1 MKLLFLRHGKTMSN
15 EERRYLGRTDEELS
29 ENGIDELRS
38 KWNSPPKADLFAI
51 SPMKRCGMTVK
62 CIRGE
67 EFSDTEQIII
77 DEWREIDFGIF
88 EGKTYEELK
97 YNHDYC
103 RWLDS
108 NCEMKIPDGES
119 RDEFVKRSMTGFYRL
134 LSICKQK
141 EAENVVCVVH
151 GGTIMSIFS
160 EISGHDYYDF
170 MIENGESRELI
181 IEEDRYEIPYYSIS
195 GRFPS

>member
-1 MKLLFLRHGKTMSN
+1 MKLLFVRHGMTKSN

-29 ENGIDELRS
+29 EKGIGELRS
-38 KWNSPPKADLFAI
+38 KWSSKREADIFAI
-51 SPMKRCGMTVK
+51 SPMKRCGMTAK
-62 CIRGE
+62 CIWGE
-67 EFSDTEQIII
+67 DFSDREQIII
-77 DEWREIDFGIF
+77 EEWREIDFGIF

-97 YNHDYC
+97 DNNDYC
-103 RWLDS
+103 LWLDS
-108 NCEMKIPDGES
+108 NCTMKIPGGES
-119 RDEFVKRSMTGFYRL
+119 REEFIKRTMTGFYRL

-141 EAENVVCVVH
+141 EVENVVCVVH

-160 EISGHDYYDF
+160 EISGRDYYDF
-170 MIENGESRELI
+170 MIGNGESRELI